1 VKLACQGLGH
11 GNTRAIVLAPST
23 PQEMLDFTFDAF
35 ALSFRYRNPVI
46 VLADGYLGQMTG
58 RVVLPRSLVKPG
70 LPAWAVWGDRAHR
83 RNLVSSILIAEA
95 DLEEF
100 NRHLNAKYAR
110 MHAEQQRA
118 SLDRCDDAEVLLVA
132 AGTPARA
139 AQGAVD
145 ELRARGIKA
154 GLFRPQSLWP
164 FPIDALRGLVPKV
177 ERLVMVEASN
187 GQIEDEMRLALSH
200 AGIAPPPMERVQRY
214 GGILPQVNEIVSA
227 VRAVAPAPLG

>member
-1 VKLACQGLGH
+1 MQ
-11 GNTRAIVLAPST
+11 
-23 PQEMLDFTFDAF
+23 
-35 ALSFRYRNPVI
+35 
-46 VLADGYLGQMTG
+46 
-58 RVVLPRSLVKPG
+58 
-70 LPAWAVWGDRAHR
+70 
-83 RNLVSSILIAEA
+83 
-95 DLEEF
+95 
-100 NRHLNAKYAR
+100 
-110 MHAEQQRA
+110 AEQQRA
-118 SLDRCDDAEVLLVA
+118 GLDRCDDAEVLLVA